1 MLILVTNCASETSD
15 SGQPL
20 LTVFVQSCI
29 HAIMKTHYIFKLAVI
44 CVRVHLAGKIAQRIS
59 FNPMTFTHNLLNGVF
74 PPFHVL

>member
-29 HAIMKTHYIFKLAVI
+29 HAIMKTHYIFKLAVM
-44 CVRVHLAGKIAQRIS
+44 CVHVLLAGKIDQIL